1 VATARRRA
9 RATGTGTI
17 AGLSE
22 DTKPEPLSGRMACR
36 PSAAV
41 VAGALDRRA
50 GSGWSRQHLGHR
62 RPARSGGQVDVDS
75 SRMVWQPYVQANIW
89 RDWGGKAETMFGVDS
104 VSLIEQVT
112 RLEFAGGITVKL
124 ARDFSLYAQGGYR
137 FADESGPNRTG
148 APASSRRRWPV
159 SVRPPSGRRRD
170 SAWTSLSRR
179 IGARK
184 AAWRG
189 RPKRVVGPFER
200 RRKSSVNGAERKVPA
215 RSGRA

>member
-112 RLEFAGGITVKL
+112 RLEFAGGIIAKLDRGPSSLRPGRLPVRHRRERPQPARRDGVKGEFGCGTRGEIS
-124 ARDFSLYAQGGYR
+124 AVRS
-137 FADESGPNRTG
+137 P
-148 APASSRRRWPV
+148 SSRP
-159 SVRPPSGRRRD
+159 
-170 SAWTSLSRR
+170 
-179 IGARK
+179 
-184 AAWRG
+184 
-189 RPKRVVGPFER
+189 
-200 RRKSSVNGAERKVPA
+200 
-215 RSGRA
+215 GRAGRGLRAALLPFH